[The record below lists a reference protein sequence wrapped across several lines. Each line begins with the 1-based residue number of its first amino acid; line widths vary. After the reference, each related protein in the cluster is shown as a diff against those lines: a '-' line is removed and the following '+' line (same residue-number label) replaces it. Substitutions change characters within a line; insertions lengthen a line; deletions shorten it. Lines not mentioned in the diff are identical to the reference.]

1 MNLTQH
7 FTLAEMIRSG
17 AAVRLNIVN
26 EPSAEVVENLR
37 LLCENILE
45 PLRRRFGVIR
55 ITSGYRC
62 QALNQAVG
70 GVGHSQHLCG
80 EAADI
85 HVSNREVGLKMY
97 HFIEKT
103 LPYHQLFFEHRKSD
117 GTRWIHV
124 SFHLE
129 RRRTKVQRR
138 RSENLII

>member
-17 AAVRLNIVN
+17 AAVRLNISN

-97 HFIEKT
+97 ISSRKHCPTISSSSNTERATAPGGFTFPFIWNAE
-103 LPYHQLFFEHRKSD
+103 ERKFNAD
-117 GTRWIHV
+117 DRKI
-124 SFHLE
+124 
-129 RRRTKVQRR
+129 
-138 RSENLII
+138 

>member
-17 AAVRLNIVN
+17 AAVRLNIAN

-85 HVSNREVGLKMY
+85 HVSNREVGFKMY
-97 HFIEKT
+97 HFIEKK

-117 GTRWIHV
+117 SARWIHV